1 MRNIILMLFAVAGT
15 VAGAVQTP
23 GNAAYVVDRGTGKI
37 WVIDLGRRQMDSA
50 ISTGDGAAAMVV
62 LPNNRRGFVVNR
74 DASTVSVVDVVDNE
88 MLTTIALAP
97 GAGPADVAASPD
109 GLVVYV
115 ANSLAGTVTV
125 IDALTLSVHA
135 TIGVGS
141 EPVQVR
147 FGPDGRYA
155 YVVNRGSG
163 TVSVIDVHREK
174 VAKTLAAGSQPCAI
188 AILPARNSAYVVNR
202 GSDSLTRL
210 DLASNA
216 VAGAAIPVGTSPWNV
231 AWPADE
237 SRLYVLNSGS
247 NNVSVVNTATN
258 VQTALIAAGA
268 RPAAMTIDAAGA
280 TGYVSNEGSDT
291 VSVVDLASNTVS
303 KTIDVGSQPGHAALT
318 PAGDY
323 LYVANTA
330 PGGTVTVINTAT
342 GAVAGNITGVAG
354 ARSPV
359 QIALLS
365 SPVLRQ
371 ISPNPAPKGGT
382 IWVTGEGFQQST
394 RVRVSL
400 PTSPQVVLTPVVMD
414 SQSMQVVL
422 PVFDDDQA
430 TVEVVNADRAV
441 SGPLTLRAGSA
452 APRIFAGGVVEAAG
466 FAPAP
471 SPVSGNALVAI
482 FGDFPGMTRADAPAY
497 QFPLPR
503 TLGGVTVTFNGVEAP
518 LLATIPGAA
527 YSQINAVAP
536 VSLFGLSEVSV
547 AVTAGGQTS
556 PSERANAAPTSPGIF
571 DSCGGRACALYNN
584 ALVTDG
590 NPAPRLGT
598 VALYVTGLGNT
609 IPPPAAGDA
618 APMDMLVWT
627 QLPVRVLV
635 AGVDSPQV
643 EFAGLAPT
651 FSGLY
656 QVNFVV
662 PSTPVTGVVD
672 VQLIVGGRQSNVARM
687 AIR

>member
-1 MRNIILMLFAVAGT
+1 MKTIILMLFAVVGT
-15 VAGAVQTP
+15 LAGAVQTP

-37 WVIDLGRRQMDSA
+37 WVIDLGRRLMDSA
-50 ISTGDGAAAMVV
+50 ISTGEGAAAMAV
-62 LPNNRRGFVVNR
+62 LPNNRRGFVANR
-74 DASTVSVVDVVDNE
+74 DASTVSVIDVVDNE
-88 MLTTIALAP
+88 MLATVALPP
-97 GAGPADVAASPD
+97 GSGPADVAVSPD
-109 GLVVYV
+109 GLVVYA

-135 TIGVGS
+135 TIAVGS

-163 TVSVIDVHREK
+163 TVSVIDVHRET
-174 VAKTLAAGSQPCAI
+174 VARTLATGSQPCAI
-188 AILPARNSAYVVNR
+188 AVLARRNEAYVVNR
-202 GSDSLTRL
+202 ASNSLTRV
-210 DLASNA
+210 DLTANQ
-216 VAGAAIPVGTSPWNV
+216 VAGSPIPVGTSPGNV
-231 AWPADE
+231 AWLPDE

-258 VQTALIAAGA
+258 LQTALIPVGA
-268 RPAAMTIDAAGA
+268 RPSAMAIDAAGA

-303 KTIDVGSQPGHAALT
+303 KTINVGSQPGHLALT
-318 PAGDY
+318 PSGDY

-330 PGGTVTVINTAT
+330 AGGTVTVISTAT
-342 GAVAGNITGVAG
+342 GSVAGNITGVAG
-354 ARSPV
+354 ARSPAA
-359 QIALLS
+359 IALLRP
-365 SPVLRQ
+365 PVLRQ
-371 ISPNPAPKGGT
+371 VSPNPAPKGGA
-382 IWVTGEGFQQST
+382 IWVTGEGFQQSS
-394 RVRVSL
+394 RVRLTL
-400 PTSPQVVLTPVVMD
+400 PTSPQVVLTPVATD
-414 SQSMQVVL
+414 SQSMRVVL

-430 TVEVVNADRAV
+430 TVEVVNADRAT
-441 SGPLTLRAGSA
+441 SGPLTLRTGAA
-452 APRIFAGGVVEAAG
+452 APRVFAGGVVEAAG
-466 FAPAP
+466 FSPAP
-471 SPVSGNALVAI
+471 NPVSGNALVSI
-482 FGDFPGMTRADAPAY
+482 FGDFPGMSRADAPAY

-536 VSLFGLSEVSV
+536 ANLFGQAEVSV
-547 AVTAGGQTS
+547 AVTAGGETS
-556 PSERANAAPTSPGIF
+556 ASERANTAPVSPGIF

-584 ALVTDG
+584 ALVTDA
-590 NPAPRLGT
+590 NPAPRLAT
-598 VALYVTGLGNT
+598 AVLYVTGLGNT
-609 IPPPAAGDA
+609 IPPPAPGDA
-618 APMDMLVWT
+618 APQDTLART

-635 AGVDSPQV
+635 AGVESPQV
-643 EFAGLAPT
+643 TFAGLAPG